1 VSEPVKPSFP
11 LRDGVGAVKKFVVAS
26 MEISILQRAT
36 GCGNAMC
43 NARNVT
49 GKGLPPCQLVICWL
63 SSTSTMWHKVCL
75 KP

>member
-1 VSEPVKPSFP
+1 
-11 LRDGVGAVKKFVVAS
+11 

-49 GKGLPPCQLVICWL
+49 GKGLPQVQDAMRG
-63 SSTSTMWHKVCL
+63 SKSVA
-75 KP
+75 